1 MDDKDDVILTAGEWL
16 KSGDRVC
23 IATVVRKDGSAPR
36 EVGAKMAFS
45 SAGKTAGSL
54 GGGRVEK
61 QVSEKA
67 GEVMSSGL
75 PLMLDFDLSGA
86 SDDLDALC
94 GGNIS
99 VFLEPL
105 GRARRLF
112 IMGAGHVGKAVAWLA
127 RKVGFGVT
135 LIDDREEFLT
145 GHTVGDRIDT
155 CVARPE
161 APGNN
166 MKIDESAFV
175 VICTRGHSLD
185 RDWLRVVAGARPRY
199 VGMLGSKHKARRIL
213 DELEAE
219 GIPADVL
226 GRVHVPVG
234 LAIGAATPE
243 EIAVSIVAELILE
256 ARKTKE

>member
-1 MDDKDDVILTAGEWL
+1 MNDTDNVILTAGEWL
-16 KSGDRVC
+16 KRGDRVC
-23 IATVVRKDGSAPR
+23 IATVVRKDGSGPR

-86 SDDLDALC
+86 SEDLDAIC
-94 GGNIS
+94 GGNIT

-112 IMGAGHVGKAVAWLA
+112 IMGAGHVGKAVAGLA

-135 LIDDREEFLT
+135 LVDDREEFLT
-145 GHTVGDRIDT
+145 GHTVGDSIDT
-155 CVARPE
+155 CVAGPE
-161 APGNN
+161 VLGEGLR
-166 MKIDESAFV
+166 IDESAFV
-175 VICTRGHSLD
+175 LICTRGHSLD
-185 RDWLRVVAGARPRY
+185 RDWLRAVAGIRPRY
-199 VGMLGSKHKARRIL
+199 IGMLGSKHKAKRIL
-213 DELEAE
+213 EELAAE
-219 GIPADVL
+219 GVPGDVL

-234 LAIGAATPE
+234 LAIRAATPE

-256 ARKTKE
+256 SRKTEE